1 MLAVLGPLWIIG
13 AQVLHSTL
21 YVGLR
26 WTAAYGELDREW
38 LARLNGEKL
47 IPMLAWSVLA
57 AVTLILPMLVFEQ
70 WPTTYAAIVG
80 AASGPIGAWLGRSA
94 QSFGAGSSADK
105 TGAAWW
111 TGMMREA
118 AITIA
123 TLLFAATLFMLLGRL
138 GAIIVERLA
147 ALLADVSWLDR
158 TWLIALVVIILLVLL
173 SVYCGARIN
182 INRFSLHGVYRNRLA
197 RAFIGTAR
205 PPARTQARRLHA
217 LRSGRQSAHAGP
229 VSGQG
234 TARHSVPGGERH
246 AQPAGGRAE
255 RLGGAQGRAVHHH
268 AAARRRRLSRREGCA
283 GRCGGSLCQD
293 RGLCRTG
300 A

>member
-1 MLAVLGPLWIIG
+1 MPATTLAVLGPLWIIG

-47 IPMLAWSVLA
+47 IPMLTWSVLA
-57 AVTLILPMLVFEQ
+57 AVTLMLPMLVFEQ

-158 TWLIALVVIILLVLL
+158 TWLIALR
-173 SVYCGARIN
+173 CDHRCWCCC
-182 INRFSLHGVYRNRLA
+182 
-197 RAFIGTAR
+197 
-205 PPARTQARRLHA
+205 
-217 LRSGRQSAHAGP
+217 RSI
-229 VSGQG
+229 
-234 TARHSVPGGERH
+234 
-246 AQPAGGRAE
+246 
-255 RLGGAQGRAVHHH
+255 
-268 AAARRRRLSRREGCA
+268 AARGSTSTGSRCTASIATGWRAPSSAPRGRPMNASPTPTRASIRATICA
-283 GRCGGSLCQD
+283 
-293 RGLCRTG
+293 CRTCIR
-300 A
+300 ARNSAAFCSRW

>member
-1 MLAVLGPLWIIG
+1 M
-13 AQVLHSTL
+13 LHSTL

-47 IPMLAWSVLA
+47 IPMLTWSVLA
-57 AVTLILPMLVFEQ
+57 AVTLMLPTLVFEQ

-94 QSFGAGSSADK
+94 KSFGASSSADK

-118 AITIA
+118 VITIA

-147 ALLADVSWLDR
+147 ALFAEVSWLDR
-158 TWLIALVVIILLVLL
+158 TWLIAPVVIILLVLL

-205 PPARTQARRLHA
+205 PPDERKPDAYTRFDPGDNVRMQELY
-217 LRSGRQSAHAGP
+217 
-229 VSGQG
+229 QG
-234 TARHSVPGGERH
+234 KEQRGILFPGGECH

-255 RLGGAQGRAVHHH
+255 RLGGAQGGAVHHH
-268 AAARRRRLSRREGCA
+268 AAARRRRLSRRKGRR
-283 GRCGGSLCQD
+283 GRCGGSLCPD
-293 RGLCRTG
+293 HGLCRTG
-300 A
+300 T